1 MKYIHNDV
9 KYSHYPKTFDKNS
22 IREVLQYSLAG
33 MLYMPATRIQIAD
46 EIINKTKPW
55 QKTICLD
62 LEDSVGDD
70 TLLSAEESLIE
81 ILEKIYN
88 AYKSKKLKIKD
99 IPLIFIR
106 VRTPE
111 HFKTLSNSIPLEYYE
126 ILTGFNFPK
135 FEKSNCME
143 FIESFNELKN
153 KINTPIYFNPILESK
168 SIMNKMTRLN
178 ELNYL
183 HKKLTLNID
192 NILNIRVG
200 ATDFCSTYG
209 IRRKITQSIYDVGV
223 VQDCLVDILNIFSKN
238 FVCSGPVW
246 EYFSNDDTETKWK
259 IGLGNELEKD
269 FINGF
274 IGKTSIHPKQL
285 DVISKTYIVTT
296 EDYEDALS
304 ILGIKTGTK
313 GVLKSH
319 KNNKMN
325 EIKPHTIWAQKVI
338 TLAEIYGVMKEV

>member
-1 MKYIHNDV
+1 MKYIQDTI
-9 KYSHYPKTFDKNS
+9 KYSHYPKTFDKNTM
-22 IREVLQYSLAG
+22 REILQYSIGGL
-33 MLYMPATRIQIAD
+33 LYMPATRVKIAD
-46 EIINKTKPW
+46 EIISKSKSNFKA
-55 QKTICLD
+55 ICLD

-70 TLLSAEESLIE
+70 TLISAEESLIE

-88 AYKSKKLKIKD
+88 AYKSNILLISE

-106 VRTPE
+106 VRDPK
-111 HFKTLSNSIPLEYYE
+111 HFEDVSNKIPIEYYE

-135 FEKSNCME
+135 FEKSNCMN
-143 FIESFNELKN
+143 FINAFNELKF
-153 KINTPIYFNPILESK
+153 KINTPLYFNPILESK
-168 SIMNKMTRLN
+168 AIMNKTTRLN

-223 VQDCLVDILNIFSKN
+223 VENCLIDILNIFSKN

-246 EYFSNDDTETKWK
+246 EYFSNDDNETLWK
-259 IGLGNELEKD
+259 QGLKNELEKD

-285 DVISKTYIVTT
+285 DTIAETYIVSQ
-296 EDYEDALS
+296 EDYDDAMS
-304 ILGIKTGTK
+304 ILGIRHGTK
-313 GVLKSH
+313 GILKSS

-338 TLAEIYGVMKEV
+338 TLAEVYGVRKEA